1 MASPLWRFEW
11 EWSGAKG
18 INFDIDPKWTESSSL
33 FGGGTSR
40 RSVEVSFVPK
50 GLSVAAKVEAGNHP
64 LAGSGSLY
72 MGDTLIL
79 ASRWQSVEYDV
90 DGAPITIT
98 LSESPQDDK
107 GFFPPIGQ
115 EIRTGLERVTQI
127 TRQQRFLRG
136 GNYFSRGKI
145 DRISWPVAASGSQGQ
160 DYPVVI
166 GSPGDDSTPA
176 VPAYEVRPL
185 PGVRT
190 LLVSGYKA
198 TGHVLVFGTQS
209 VDSSRYAPAA
219 GDRNTGQVPEIVP
232 ARYTNTV
239 DSDRDGTNS
248 SVSTIDHR
256 FGLYDATDAPDASNL
271 DYSDSAIV
279 FTSWGHKNQIDENG
293 DPSGS
298 AVGMTPNAG
307 DLLFEIASSSTSRL
321 DMSSFGAAKTWL
333 NRYRFDGYLDQR
345 VNPLGLIQNQ
355 FLPLLPASLVS
366 GKNGVGIVVWPWV
379 DGYHS
384 STMHIIEGGGF
395 ARASRVSFSGE
406 PVSAVTFS
414 YAYDVAKGVYSKRK
428 LGSPDSTAQARLAMQ
443 ITGDAAGV
451 IDMESKLLWDDATV
465 SRILTDKLT
474 HMGLPKR
481 EIRYNADPAIYG
493 VGGPKELTVGQQI
506 DLTDAGLRFS
516 RKAAVISGIE
526 RSVDSLLCVVMLR
539 DDPMRPG
546 T

>member
-11 EWSGAKG
+11 EWNGAKG

-40 RSVEVSFVPK
+40 RSVEVSFIPK

-64 LAGSGSLY
+64 LSGSGSLY
-72 MGDTLIL
+72 MGDILVL
-79 ASRWQSVEYDV
+79 ASRWQTVEYDV
-90 DGAPITIT
+90 DGAPLTIT

-127 TRQQRFLRG
+127 QRQQRFLRG
-136 GNYFSRGKI
+136 GDYFAKGKI
-145 DRISWPVAASGSQGQ
+145 DRTSWPLANSGAIGY

-166 GSPGDDSTPA
+166 GSPGTDTVPA
-176 VPAYEVRPL
+176 VPAYVAVGELGNVFK
-185 PGVRT
+185 

-198 TGHVLVFGTQS
+198 RGNVLIFGTQ
-209 VDSSRYAPAA
+209 AA
-219 GDRNTGQVPEIVP
+219 STTAYTVVAGQDNTAQTPQVGP
-232 ARYTNTV
+232 ARYANRV
-239 DSDRDGTNS
+239 LNDRDGNNS
-248 SVSTIDHR
+248 PVATCYHQ
-256 FGLYDATDAPDASNL
+256 FGLYDAGSAPSQTNI
-271 DYSDSAIV
+271 DYSDSTTL
-279 FTSWGHKNQIDENG
+279 FSSWGFEQTLDENDVAG
-293 DPSGS
+293 GG
-298 AVGMTPNAG
+298 VGMTPNAG

-333 NRYRFDGYLDQR
+333 NRYKFDGYLDQR

-355 FLPLLPASLVS
+355 FLPLLPASLVA

-384 STMHIIEGGGF
+384 STMHIVEGGGF
-395 ARASRVSFSGE
+395 GRAGRVTYAGD
-406 PVSAVTFS
+406 PVSAVTLS
-414 YAYDVAKGVYSKRK
+414 YAYDASKGVFSKRK

-443 ITGDAAGV
+443 VTGDAAGV
-451 IDMESKLLWDDATV
+451 IDIESRLLWDDATV

-493 VGGPKELTVGQQI
+493 VGGPRELSVGQQI
-506 DLTDAGLRFS
+506 DLTDDGLRFS

-526 RSVDSLLCVVMLR
+526 RSADRLLCVVMLR
-539 DDPMRPG
+539 DEIQ
-546 T
+546 